1 MTGARVLVIDDEQA
15 IRRFLKISLE
25 AESHTFLEA
34 ENGESGLVVAATQ
47 RPDLIILDLGLPDL
61 DGVTVLHRL
70 REWSSVPVII
80 LTVRD
85 SETEK
90 VALLDAGADDYL
102 TKPFGVPELLA
113 RVRVALRHKQSG
125 ESEPSIRIGDL
136 EIDFADRTVMLRGET
151 VRLTATEYEL
161 LRILAQHAGKVV
173 TQRQLL
179 KDVWGPQSVDQSQYL
194 RVYIAQLR
202 KKLERDP
209 GRPEFIITEPGV
221 GYRRR
226 SSDED

>member
-1 MTGARVLVIDDEQA
+1 MTGVRILVIDDELA

-25 AESHTFLEA
+25 AEGHTYIEA
-34 ENGESGLVVAATQ
+34 GTGQDGLVAAATQ
-47 RPDLIILDLGLPDL
+47 RPELIILDLGLPDM
-61 DGVTVLHRL
+61 DGSVVLKRL
-70 REWSSVPVII
+70 REWSPVPVIV
-80 LTVRD
+80 LTVKD
-85 SETEK
+85 SETDK

-113 RVRVALRHKQSG
+113 RLRVALRHKQSAVA
-125 ESEPSIRIGDL
+125 EPVLRTADL
-136 EIDFADRTVMLRGET
+136 QVDFTDRTVSIRGEI

-179 KDVWGPQSVDQSQYL
+179 KEIWGPQAVDQSQYL

-209 GRPEFIITEPGV
+209 SSPDLIITEPGV
-221 GYRRR
+221 GYRLRLA
-226 SSDED
+226 DEK

>member
-1 MTGARVLVIDDEQA
+1 MTGVRILVIDDELA

-25 AESHTFLEA
+25 AEGHTYIEA
-34 ENGESGLVVAATQ
+34 GTGQDGLVAAATQ
-47 RPDLIILDLGLPDL
+47 RPELIILDLGLPDM
-61 DGVTVLHRL
+61 DGSVVLKRL
-70 REWSSVPVII
+70 REWSPVPVIV
-80 LTVRD
+80 LTVKD
-85 SETEK
+85 SETDK

-113 RVRVALRHKQSG
+113 RLRVALRHKQSAVA
-125 ESEPSIRIGDL
+125 EPVLRTANL
-136 EIDFADRTVMLRGET
+136 QVDFTDRTVSIRGEI

-179 KDVWGPQSVDQSQYL
+179 KEIWGPQAVDQSQYL

-209 GRPEFIITEPGV
+209 SSPDLIITEPGV
-221 GYRRR
+221 GYRLRLA
-226 SSDED
+226 DEK

>member
-1 MTGARVLVIDDEQA
+1 
-15 IRRFLKISLE
+15 
-25 AESHTFLEA
+25 
-34 ENGESGLVVAATQ
+34 
-47 RPDLIILDLGLPDL
+47 
-61 DGVTVLHRL
+61 
-70 REWSSVPVII
+70 
-80 LTVRD
+80 
-85 SETEK
+85 
-90 VALLDAGADDYL
+90 
-102 TKPFGVPELLA
+102 
-113 RVRVALRHKQSG
+113 
-125 ESEPSIRIGDL
+125 
-136 EIDFADRTVMLRGET
+136 LRGET

-221 GYRRR
+221 GYRLR

>member
-1 MTGARVLVIDDEQA
+1 MSGSRILVIDDELA

-25 AESHTFLEA
+25 AEGYAFFEA
-34 ENGESGLVVAATQ
+34 DSGQSGLVAAATQ
-47 RPDLIILDLGLPDL
+47 RPDLVILDLGLPDM
-61 DGVTVLHRL
+61 DGSVVLNRL
-70 REWSSVPVII
+70 REWSSVPVIV
-80 LTVRD
+80 LTVKD
-85 SETEK
+85 AENEK

-113 RVRVALRHKQSG
+113 RLRLALRHKQSSD
-125 ESEPSIRIGDL
+125 SEPVLRTGDL
-136 EIDFADRTVMLRGET
+136 QIDFTDRTVLVRGET

-179 KDVWGPQSVDQSQYL
+179 KDIWGPQAQEQSQYL

-202 KKLERDP
+202 KKLERNP
-209 GRPEFIITEPGV
+209 SRPDLILTEPGI
-221 GYRRR
+221 GYRLRLI
-226 SSDED
+226 E